1 MPNQYKNNSLIVDY
15 ATESDEG
22 YYMCQVSNGIGS
34 ELKKIIYVNVN
45 GKAIMDFWEEGGG
58 DKWSN
63 NNYFNRTIK
72 I

>member
-45 GKAIMDFWEEGGG
+45 GKAIMDFWEGGG
-58 DKWSN
+58 G
-63 NNYFNRTIK
+63 
-72 I
+72 